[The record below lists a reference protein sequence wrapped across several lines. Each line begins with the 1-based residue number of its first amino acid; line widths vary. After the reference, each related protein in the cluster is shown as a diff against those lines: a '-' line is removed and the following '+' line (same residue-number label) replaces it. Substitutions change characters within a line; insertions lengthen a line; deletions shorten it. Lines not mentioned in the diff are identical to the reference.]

1 MARHAQPR
9 EVAELKGL
17 VAHNPQRYTKEPP
30 KCDHELGQ
38 APGHLSAAAQAAWF
52 ELATYAPRG
61 VLTGGE
67 RLLLEVTANLIAE
80 YREDP
85 RAFAAAKIGHLIGSL
100 ARLGMSPADRQ
111 KLGMEKPPE
120 RNEFE
125 DF

>member
-9 EVAELKGL
+9 EVAELKG
-17 VAHNPQRYTKEPP
+17 ATRHDPQRYTMEPV
-30 KCDHELGQ
+30 KSEFELGQ
-38 APGHLSAAAQAAWF
+38 APQHLSPAAQAAWF
-52 ELATYAPRG
+52 ELSTYAPKG

-67 RLLLEVTANLIAE
+67 RLLIEVTANLIAE

-111 KLGMEKPPE
+111 KLGTPKAEKK
-120 RNEFE
+120 NEFE
-125 DF
+125 EF